1 MNIRE
6 AKDEIKKTV
15 EIYLDKNEFGE
26 YTLPVSKQRPV
37 FMLGAPGI
45 GKTEAVRQIAA
56 ELDIA
61 FVPCSMTHYT
71 RQGILGRSVAETRDY
86 EGRKAVVS
94 EYTMGRVIAAV
105 YNVMQDSGKHQLRP
119 GDTYAGHTFVP
130 AIQNFGRSASAGRV
144 GNYNGRQSA
153 PV

>member
-71 RQGILGRSVAETRDY
+71 RQGILGRSVAGTRDY

-105 YNVMQDSGKHQLRP
+105 YNVMQDSGKKKGSSFWMRSTVSRRHLCRP
-119 GDTYAGHTFVP
+119 YFCFCNTGFWEISICRTG
-130 AIQNFGRSASAGRV
+130 G
-144 GNYNGRQSA
+144 
-153 PV
+153 